1 MKLNKPKP
9 FPEFGTYCKF
19 FDRRIYKEEGCDGLM
34 FNDGHDYY
42 IARYEPY
49 HQLLAVNEN
58 TINKYDH
65 LYTRET
71 TLELIKD
78 SISETFNLTIVE
90 AY

>member
-19 FDRRIYKEEGCDGLM
+19 FDRRIYKEENLDGLM
-34 FNDGHDYY
+34 FTDGHDNFF
-42 IARYEPY
+42 ALYEPY
-49 HQLLAVNEN
+49 HQLLGVDER
-58 TINKYDH
+58 TIKKYDN